1 MSLISQKEI
10 AMNEQR
16 TPATEAEVLQM
27 MIAEHNNLQAIRS
40 GTIFDSNG
48 RTNLFL
54 GTVSSAVVALAFIGQ
69 TSGMTQPFLLFALI
83 LLPSLM
89 FIGLVTF
96 LRVYQSGVED
106 MYSARGINR
115 IRHYYTEIAPQMKP
129 YFMLSTHDDMQGMT
143 HNMGALNN
151 QWQLFLS
158 TAGLVGVLNSV
169 LTAVFAGMLTFALFN
184 AALPV
189 CIIAGVVFFVI
200 SVAWHIRYQDQT
212 VRNIEKEMT
221 VLFPSPHESEKA

>member
-1 MSLISQKEI
+1 MSEI
-10 AMNEQR
+10 NENNPVNAQR
-16 TPATEAEVLQM
+16 TPADETQVLQM

-40 GTIFDSNG
+40 GTIFDANG
-48 RTNLFL
+48 RTNLYL

-69 TSGMTQPFLLFALI
+69 TSGMSQPFLLFALI

-106 MYSARGINR
+106 MFSARGINR

-129 YFMLSTHDDMQGMT
+129 YFMLSIHDDMKGMT
-143 HNMGALNN
+143 ENMGALNN

-169 LTAVFAGMLTFALFN
+169 LTGVFAGMLTFALFA

-189 CIIAGVVFFVI
+189 CIPRRRGLFRDLGR
-200 SVAWHIRYQDQT
+200 VAHPLSRPDGAEHRKGADCAVPITR
-212 VRNIEKEMT
+212 
-221 VLFPSPHESEKA
+221 